1 MDSRSVSQPR
11 TEQYGGSASPHIEN
25 AMKVESDH
33 QTKDVATPVSNA
45 ESITGAGP
53 QQTETEKAESATEH
67 DGPEAASNET
77 AVYGTRS
84 RNRTSNARP
93 NYAEDQD
100 MDFEFVA
107 PPTKPAPA
115 KSASTSET
123 RRNQQAATDSK
134 RGIPDSSSARL
145 NSANGSDQPEK
156 SPSSGKDPIP
166 GTSTFSTNPPKK
178 RKAGGGTTT
187 GTTSAGTSTPSAV
200 ASAQPSTKRQTAKS
214 GYVPPANMSRE
225 SNMMTFEKSK
235 GILKKGALVA
245 DDGSSLRIDGKLLFL
260 TASPKP
266 QLWLRRL
273 FR

>member
-1 MDSRSVSQPR
+1 MDSRSASQPP
-11 TEQYGGSASPHIEN
+11 TEQYGGSASPHTEN
-25 AMKVESDH
+25 AMIVQSDH

-45 ESITGAGP
+45 ESTTGAGP

-100 MDFEFVA
+100 MDFEFAA

-123 RRNQQAATDSK
+123 RRNQQAATDPK
-134 RGIPDSSSARL
+134 RGIPDSSSTRL
-145 NSANGSDQPEK
+145 NSANESDQPEK

-178 RKAGGGTTT
+178 RKAGGGTTIV
-187 GTTSAGTSTPSAV
+187 TTSGTSTSGAV
-200 ASAQPSTKRQTAKS
+200 ASAQPSTKRQSAKS

-235 GILKKGALVA
+235 ATLRKGALVA
-245 DDGSSLRIDGKLLFL
+245 DDGSSLRIDGKLRLL
-260 TASPKP
+260 TISSKQ
-266 QLWLRRL
+266 QLLLRRL
-273 FR
+273 YR